1 MSTTCKP
8 DTPGDNS
15 LVLNH
20 IRITGLSERVLIATV
35 NGSPATIN
43 YDDTTKVTT
52 IEGFTHNIAQQ
63 LNMVKR
69 IANQVYITVIAV
81 CLRTIP
87 CAETDSCKFF
97 IYGDLSLIVI
107 MALQSNDIIIAF

>member
-20 IRITGLSERVLIATV
+20 IRITGLSERVLFATV

-43 YDDTTKVTT
+43 YDDTTKVAT
-52 IEGFTHNIAQQ
+52 IKGFTHNIAQQ
-63 LNMVKR
+63 LNMVQR
-69 IANQVYITVIAV
+69 IVDQVYITVIAV

-87 CAETDSCKFF
+87 CAETDLSEFF
-97 IYGDLSLIVI
+97 LYGDLSSIVI
-107 MALQSNDIIIAF
+107 MALPSNDIIIAF